1 LVGTEN
7 ARLGVKV
14 RAKHTTALKII
25 RFAIQ
30 NLLCYGTIRRGP
42 PGFNSPGKSGGLYA
56 LREAKNSELLSW
68 QLSPARL
75 GKIAYNLGE
84 P

>member
-1 LVGTEN
+1 LEDDFFFTLLVGTEN

-14 RAKHTTALKII
+14 RANEITALKII

-42 PGFNSPGKSGGLYA
+42 IDINPGKSGGLYA
-56 LREAKNSELLSW
+56 VREV
-68 QLSPARL
+68 
-75 GKIAYNLGE
+75 KII
-84 P
+84 